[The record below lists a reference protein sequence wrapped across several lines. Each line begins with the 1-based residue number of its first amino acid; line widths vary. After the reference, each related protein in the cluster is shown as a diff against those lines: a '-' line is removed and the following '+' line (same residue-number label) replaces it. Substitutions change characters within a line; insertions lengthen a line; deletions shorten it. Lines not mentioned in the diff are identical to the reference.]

1 MSGLRL
7 WTILVWGVAFL
18 VLLGVVIARNWQP
31 ADTQSAVREMPVNH
45 FLRHADLGSYVGRDA
60 FTGKYLR
67 RRVVKGETLTVRD
80 VSPMPLLPTDAGPL
94 FVIAT
99 PVAGVG
105 TSVEA
110 QKKGEICRDTEAV
123 ASADV
128 VAIACDP
135 PENSAT
141 CHALVR
147 AASAAEMKKLSERL
161 VKDGPTNFW
170 FKASCK

>member
-1 MSGLRL
+1 MNTLKLSA
-7 WTILVWGVAFL
+7 ILVWGTAFL
-18 VLLGVVIARNWQP
+18 ILLAVLVARTWQP
-31 ADTQSAVREMPVNH
+31 ADVQSAAREMPVNH
-45 FLRHADLGSYVGRDA
+45 FLRRADLDSYVGRDA

-67 RRVVKGETLTVRD
+67 RRVIRGETLTVRD
-80 VSPMPLLPTDAGPL
+80 VSPAPLLPTEAGPL

-123 ASADV
+123 AVAEV

-135 PENSAT
+135 PENSAA